1 MALAHP
7 RRIAIFGATG
17 GTGSATVRSF
27 IKRQDFENSSSE
39 LTLMVRSKAK
49 LSRLIPELASFS
61 NVHIREGQLTDTAT
75 VRDCLRGVD
84 VIICTIGENENLPGC
99 HPIQDIANSI
109 VDALNDLKSSSST
122 EWTRPRLILLSSS
135 TWNDRFAA
143 HEPALIIWLL
153 KTAFYH
159 PYLDLR
165 LATSTLAASPELLS
179 LLLVQPSALVDDEAS
194 GMEIS
199 TESVGISVTY
209 ADLGNAFVEFALQK
223 SYAELGAVGVTSKCE
238 NPLRKYGL
246 ELLSRVARGFVSGYM
261 PGYWTLKNL
270 TSRR

>member
-1 MALAHP
+1 MSLTHP

-39 LTLMVRSKAK
+39 LRLMVRSKSK
-49 LSRLIPELASFS
+49 LLRLLPELASFS
-61 NVHIREGQLTDTAT
+61 NVHIREGQLTDTPA
-75 VRDCLRGVD
+75 VRDCIRGAD
-84 VIICTIGENENLPGC
+84 VIICAVGENENLPGC
-99 HPIQDIANSI
+99 HVIQDAANSI
-109 VDALNDLKSSSST
+109 VAAANDLKSSCSE
-122 EWTRPRLILLSSS
+122 EWRRPRVILLSSS

-143 HEPALIIWLL
+143 QEPAAILWLL

-165 LATSTLAASPELLS
+165 RATSILAASPDLLS

-199 TESVGISVTY
+199 TESVGVAVTY
-209 ADLGNAFVEFALQK
+209 SDLGDAFVEFALQK
-223 SYAELGAVGVTSKCE
+223 SYAELGAVGVTSKGE

-246 ELLSRVARGFVSGYM
+246 ELLSRIARGFVAGYM

-270 TSRR
+270 TNRT